1 MLPLPIFTSEI
12 VELYD
17 KRNPSN
23 YLKNNSQN
31 TTLKL
36 NPKKDRTELIITNI
50 GLNSEIIRKN
60 LDQRLILEIEPESK
74 INLEATYLKSLNFIR
89 NLQDYKVTIIPIC
102 FEPKGL
108 LLNRNSQISNSSR
121 TNNRN
126 ELNIRFIINV
136 PTE

>member
-36 NPKKDRTELIITNI
+36 NPKKDNTELIITNI
-50 GLNSEIIRKN
+50 GINSKIKSKI
-60 LDQRLILEIEPESK
+60 LDKKFLLEIEPESK
-74 INLEATYLKSLNFIR
+74 INLSSEFQSISLPKYGVKTATLRKIDNKIVLKVLPQENF
-89 NLQDYKVTIIPIC
+89 
-102 FEPKGL
+102 
-108 LLNRNSQISNSSR
+108 
-121 TNNRN
+121 
-126 ELNIRFIINV
+126 NIENINIKKK
-136 PTE
+136 